1 MQEDDKPVQGTPAPD
16 TEVLT
21 EIANHTPQ
29 EVQTTEPE
37 AIDKPQLGPV
47 VLGGKKSY
55 RKQIGIVL
63 LVLILLAIGGV
74 LGYTYSQNKAAEK
87 PAATSSDQAQ

>member
-1 MQEDDKPVQGTPAPD
+1 MPDVMPPQKHAPD
-16 TEVLT
+16 TEVLR
-21 EIANHTPQ
+21 EIADFANQP
-29 EVQTTEPE
+29 VQTVTEPK

-63 LVLILLAIGGV
+63 LVLVLLAIGAV
-74 LGYTYSQNKAAEK
+74 LGYTYAQNKAAEK
-87 PAATSSDQAQ
+87 SATTTATQA